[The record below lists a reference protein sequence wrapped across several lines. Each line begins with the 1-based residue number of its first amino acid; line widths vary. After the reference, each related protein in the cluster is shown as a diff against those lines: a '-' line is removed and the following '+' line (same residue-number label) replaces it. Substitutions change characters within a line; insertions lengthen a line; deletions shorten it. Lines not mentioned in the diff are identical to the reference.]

1 MSTHW
6 TVRCFF
12 NLHSLWL
19 KCLLSAVKFVWTLYQ
34 IDPLLVVVEQLLLVV
49 CVIIYVTGLWP
60 STPTRTFFV
69 ILTTDKIHNHLDFL
83 NSDSSTLF
91 VILQSYYRLSRHID
105 RTKINFPGVSILLGW
120 CNNTSLNNMLI
131 TGWATSKINVTLT
144 SKQWNSTLLWSNR
157 LMYRTSQIR
166 TAMTSTVSHKH
177 RQTCAHYSPTPL
189 VQLTAQL
196 HNTYRDYSS

>member
-1 MSTHW
+1 MS
-6 TVRCFF
+6 
-12 NLHSLWL
+12 
-19 KCLLSAVKFVWTLYQ
+19 
-34 IDPLLVVVEQLLLVV
+34 VVSSEV
-49 CVIIYVTGLWP
+49 CVDFVSDRSIISSCWAAAACGVCYNLCHRSVAFNTNQDV
-60 STPTRTFFV
+60 FV
-69 ILTTDKIHNHLDFL
+69 ILTDKIHNHFL

-105 RTKINFPGVSILLGW
+105 RTKINSPGVSILLGW

-144 SKQWNSTLLWSNR
+144 SKQWSSTLLWSNR
-157 LMYRTSQIR
+157 LMYCTSQIR